1 MKYNSI
7 FGILFILII
16 LSTCA
21 KKDPTSLCI
30 DRPLNSD
37 GFELVYKKDLSSYI
51 QYINPLRAPKLLFYK
66 NYLIHIPEQFPGNEG
81 FQVFDQSTGEVVFA
95 DNKELNIRFH
105 DSYIYNGKLYYPPLY
120 TTNHLMHTLDLNSF
134 GKDSILKSEFG
145 RFHFLFHPIKTNNP
159 YLLTQNEYN
168 LNNPR
173 RYDNQFSLLDLDKKR
188 TICTFKD
195 TTMYPDALLFFVVW
209 GNHNQQKITYLLQGK
224 YIDPNNTG
232 RVTSYLITR
241 DINSGNL
248 ESETPFESISIY
260 PDFLDIKD
268 NIMYIANYYRG
279 AAYDLIKRE
288 FKWYHPR
295 PFAVYRETQ
304 VGVTSNQVFR
314 CTYYSQINEAFDIET
329 GKSQPYFDEY
339 MKLAGSNNETPVAF
353 VGETSNMTLF
363 ETFYNEKF
371 HLVGLEKFSGCPLIL
386 NGSYPV
392 NHIEG
397 AKYDPNTKRLFMVAE
412 KQLYCFKIK

>member
-1 MKYNSI
+1 MKNNSI

-51 QYINPLRAPKLLFYK
+51 QYDNPLRDPKLLFYK
-66 NYLIHIPEQFPGNEG
+66 NYLIHIPLQFPGNEG

-145 RFHFLFHPIKTNNP
+145 RYYRIYNPIKTNNP
-159 YLLTQNEYN
+159 YLLAMNEYN
-168 LNNPR
+168 LTDPR
-173 RYDNQFSLLDLDKKR
+173 GYDNQYSLLDMDKKR
-188 TICTFKD
+188 TICTFND
-195 TTMYPDALLFFVVW
+195 TTMYSEAFEFYVIW

-397 AKYDPNTKRLFMVAE
+397 AKYDPNTKRLFMIAE